1 MVRAPLLKWCG
12 NILLLPSKCRRLK
25 GGRADIFL
33 CAIGRN
39 RARQN
44 PASEIEARRV
54 DWVRFFVALRMTANC
69 DDRGKVKRTTATGPA
84 EAGRYRRKY
93 FLADDSSLG
102 RFLTWRRGGGRATA
116 LQRFLAER
124 SGLRMTGRRLSRRRG
139 GSGPEEFNSGLK
151 NSTLASDAR
160 QAARSILYRLS
171 RVNAAWCR
179 IPGIDPGSG
188 W

>member
-69 DDRGKVKRTTATGPA
+69 DDRGKVKRQGQLAQLKLAATDA
-84 EAGRYRRKY
+84 NT
-93 FLADDSSLG
+93 F
-102 RFLTWRRGGGRATA
+102 WRT
-116 LQRFLAER
+116 
-124 SGLRMTGRRLSRRRG
+124 
-139 GSGPEEFNSGLK
+139 
-151 NSTLASDAR
+151 
-160 QAARSILYRLS
+160 ILHLE
-171 RVNAAWCR
+171 
-179 IPGIDPGSG
+179 DF
-188 W
+188 